1 MRVVKSQLSYCLDV
15 LAELT
20 ETGHGIGVSALAK
33 KIDIPKTSCQR
44 ILQQL
49 IDEDWV
55 EQDEN
60 TKFYRLTMRMPV
72 LGQLFLTSL
81 GVTDAMQAL
90 LSDLALRTREL
101 ARLTIVEGER
111 LVWIGSAQGA
121 DPGLM
126 YQPAMET
133 RIVSFATAN
142 GKAWLAGLDSKTAER
157 IAVQEGIN
165 TSSPRGVTGPNAHK
179 SLSSLRKDLTKIRN
193 RGYAIAVEEA
203 EPGITAIA
211 CAINDPSSENVIGTL
226 SIAGPSFRLPDIR
239 YAPLGQELAKAALQI
254 ARILPHR
261 VRHRTKKVANHVKA

>member
-20 ETGHGIGVSALAK
+20 EAGHGIGVSALAK
-33 KIDIPKTSCQR
+33 NINIPKTSCQR

-49 IDEDWV
+49 MDEEWV
-55 EQDEN
+55 EQDEI

-90 LSDLALRTREL
+90 LGDLAGRTREL
-101 ARLTIVEGER
+101 ARLTIVDGER

-142 GKAWLAGLDSKTAER
+142 GKAWLASLDVKTAER
-157 IAVQEGIN
+157 IAMREGIGSAN
-165 TSSPRGVTGPNAHK
+165 PRGVTGPNAHK
-179 SLSSLRKDLTKIRN
+179 TLSSLRKDLNEIRK

-211 CAINDPSSENVIGTL
+211 CAIHDPVSYEVLGTL
-226 SIAGPSFRLPDIR
+226 SIAGPSFRLPADR
-239 YAPLGQELAKAALQI
+239 YALLARDLAKAAMQI

-261 VRHRTKKVANHVKA
+261 VPQKTKKVARHAKI

>member
-1 MRVVKSQLSYCLDV
+1 MRVVKSQLSYCLNV

-20 ETGHGIGVSALAK
+20 EAGHGVGVSLLAK

-49 IDEDWV
+49 IEEDWV
-55 EQDEN
+55 EQDEI

-81 GVTDAMQAL
+81 GVTDAVQAI
-90 LSDLALRTREL
+90 LSEIARRTREL
-101 ARLTIVEGER
+101 VRITIVEGER

-121 DPGLM
+121 YPGLM

-142 GKAWLAGLDSKTAER
+142 GKAWLAYLDPETAER
-157 IAVQEGIN
+157 IAIHEGIN
-165 TSSPRGVTGPNAHK
+165 HPTPIGVTGPNAHR
-179 SLSSLRKDLTKIRN
+179 SVSTLRTDLAKTRK

-203 EPGITAIA
+203 EPGITALA
-211 CAINDPSSENVIGTL
+211 CGIIDTDSGLVLGTI
-226 SIAGPSFRLPDIR
+226 SVAGPSFRFPSER
-239 YAPLGQELAKAALQI
+239 YHPLSLELRKAAIQI
-254 ARILPHR
+254 AKILPNRPH
-261 VRHRTKKVANHVKA
+261 HAAKKVAKNV

>member
-55 EQDEN
+55 EQDEI

-90 LSDLALRTREL
+90 LSDLAGRTREL

-142 GKAWLAGLDSKTAER
+142 GKAWLAGLDSKTVDR

-165 TSSPRGVTGPNAHK
+165 TSSPRGVSGPNAHK

-226 SIAGPSFRLPDIR
+226 SIAGPSFRLPDTR
-239 YAPLGQELAKAALQI
+239 YASLGQELAKAALQI

-261 VRHRTKKVANHVKA
+261 VGHRTKKVTNHVKV

>member
-15 LAELT
+15 LAELS
-20 ETGHGIGVSALAK
+20 EAGQGIGVSLLAK
-33 KIDIPKTSCQR
+33 NINIPKTSCQR

-49 IDEDWV
+49 IDEEWV
-55 EQDEN
+55 EQDEV

-90 LSDLALRTREL
+90 LSDLAARTREL
-101 ARLTIVEGER
+101 ARLTIVDGER

-133 RIVSFATAN
+133 RIVSYATAN
-142 GKAWLAGLDSKTAER
+142 GKVWLAHIDLKRAEQ
-157 IAVQEGIN
+157 IAAQEGIGSAN
-165 TSSPRGVTGPNAHK
+165 QRGVTGPNAHK
-179 SLSSLRKDLTKIRN
+179 SLASLKRDLNEIRK

-203 EPGITAIA
+203 ELGITAIA
-211 CAINDPSSENVIGTL
+211 CAITDPSSEHVVGTL
-226 SIAGPSFRLPDIR
+226 SIAGPSFRLPANR
-239 YAPLGQELAKAALQI
+239 YAALGRDLAKAASQL
-254 ARILPHR
+254 AHILPHH
-261 VRHRTKKVANHVKA
+261 VSPKTKKATHHVKA